1 MAPPDIE
8 ALTDQLRAMYRTAWQ
23 QVLSELLVVQED
35 PARFRE
41 SRRLA
46 EVQRRIETYMTQADQ
61 QAANWVNGTF
71 PAIAAGASVV
81 GFTDFTQAMRDA
93 MVVMGQG
100 LFDDLLKAT
109 TGVRRSTKAFVRDV
123 VGREAAQSVLTGET
137 ALGAAQRA
145 RQRLQSTVSAVTYK
159 DGSKVGLDTYTD
171 MALRTTTGIAYNKGL
186 LDGAFG
192 QGIEFFEVFDGP
204 FCGWTSHDDSE
215 RASGTIRPRE
225 ECEGYP
231 LAHPNCRRS
240 FGPRPD
246 VRTKAEAEQAMATNT
261 SAATRQQIE
270 AAAQRQATADA
281 AAQGRAR
288 PRRRITDER
297 AIKLANREARL
308 AARSVEHAD
317 EVAARVVGVAAP
329 SVAPLT
335 TTLENIAQSLDAEMV
350 GLHHALKDAGSV
362 ATEKGLADKI
372 ARDLAANPS
381 LRTPALAASKI
392 SDVVRF
398 SMEGPA
404 GGYTEMVRAALDE
417 LGADGYS
424 VVKFK
429 SFWGNDLY
437 GAGINAQLATPEG
450 QMFELQFH
458 TPESSLAKKA
468 SHDPYETL
476 RVLEKRVAAGEL
488 TVAEA
493 RAIAGPLEE
502 QMRAIFA
509 GLPIPPGAMDL

>member
-71 PAIAAGASVV
+71 PAIYAAGASVV

-171 MALRTTTGIAYNKGL
+171 MALRTTTGIAYNKG
-186 LDGAFG
+186 
-192 QGIEFFEVFDGP
+192 
-204 FCGWTSHDDSE
+204 
-215 RASGTIRPRE
+215 RPRE